1 MEKAKAT
8 HLFILLAASLAAT
21 AVFASVF
28 VYYPVQIQ
36 ATPVAPPVIFSEGS
50 NANQRDLG
58 GSNTIAVTISNAN
71 TSLSVV
77 VHPTYQITY
86 YKNITVINNTDG
98 SKSYYIAFKV
108 NTPASDSSNTLQSAY
123 LIVEDSNG
131 NTVQTVDLKQTATSN
146 WIPLNAGQHY
156 SLDLNITYSAG
167 SDASYDRPPG
177 SGFTASIQLIYS
189 PTNSEAA
196 P

>member
-8 HLFILLAASLAAT
+8 PLFILLAASLAAT

-36 ATPVAPPVIFSEGS
+36 ASPAAPPVIFSEGS

-58 GSNTIAVTISNAN
+58 SNTIAVTISQAS
-71 TSLSVV
+71 TSLSVT
-77 VHPTYQITY
+77 VHPTYQVTY
-86 YKNITVINNTDG
+86 YKDIAVIKNTDN
-98 SKSYYIAFKV
+98 SNPYYIAFRV
-108 NTPASDSSNTLQSAY
+108 NTPASDSNLQSAY
-123 LIVEDSNG
+123 LIVKDSSG
-131 NTVQTVDLKQTATSN
+131 NTVQTVDLKTTGTSG
-146 WIPLNAGQHY
+146 WVSLNAGQHY
-156 SLDLNITYSAG
+156 SLDLSITYSAG
-167 SDASYDRPPG
+167 SNTYDKVPGSG

-189 PTNSEAA
+189 TTNSEAA

>member
-8 HLFILLAASLAAT
+8 PLFILLAASLAAT

-28 VYYPVQIQ
+28 VYYP
-36 ATPVAPPVIFSEGS
+36 ATIHVSPVPPPVIFLEGS

-58 GSNTIAVTISNAN
+58 GSNTIAVTILNAN
-71 TSLSVV
+71 TSLSVT
-77 VHPTYQITY
+77 VHPTYQVTY
-86 YKNITVINNTDG
+86 YKNITVINNTDA
-98 SKSYYIAFKV
+98 SNPYYIAFKV
-108 NTPASDSSNTLQSAY
+108 NIPAPASDSNLQSAN
-123 LIVEDSNG
+123 LIVRNDSNG
-131 NTVQTVDLKQTATSN
+131 QILQTVDLKDTGTSS
-146 WIPLNAGQHY
+146 WILLNAGQHY

-167 SDASYDRPPG
+167 SNTYTQAPG
-177 SGFTASIQLIYS
+177 KDFIASIQLIYS